1 MSTLRLYVKP
11 APGERVETELT
22 IPDEADSCILGTVR
36 TPSGDPAAGC
46 AVLLYPESGDAPLA
60 QAFSDAQGRFC
71 FGPIPGDRL
80 YIINIYRDSARIR
93 TLEIGV

>member
-1 MSTLRLYVKP
+1 
-11 APGERVETELT
+11 
-22 IPDEADSCILGTVR
+22 
-36 TPSGDPAAGC
+36 
-46 AVLLYPESGDAPLA
+46 VLLYGEDEAEPLA
-60 QAFSDAQGRFC
+60 QAFTDAQGRFC

>member
-1 MSTLRLYVKP
+1 MSTLRFYVKP

-22 IPDEADSCILGTVR
+22 VPDEAASCILGTVR
-36 TPSGDPAAGC
+36 SPTGDPAGGC
-46 AVLLYPESGDAPLA
+46 AVLLYGEDEAEPLA
-60 QAFSDAQGRFC
+60 QAFTDAQGRFC

>member
-1 MSTLRLYVKP
+1 MSSLRLYVKP

-22 IPDEADSCILGTVR
+22 LPPEDDSCILGTVKS
-36 TPSGDPAAGC
+36 PSGDPAGGC
-46 AVLLYPESGDAPLA
+46 AVLLFPEDGGEPLA
-60 QAFSDAQGRFC
+60 QAFTDAQGRFC